1 MNTFY
6 ILISIWV
13 LIGLITFVYL
23 FFESAPYG
31 RHIKEGWGVEIS
43 ARLGWIVMESP
54 CVILMLIYG
63 FIVRDQL
70 QTVHR

>member
-31 RHIKEGWGVEIS
+31 RHIKEGGGVEIS
-43 ARLGWIVMESP
+43 ARLGWIVM
-54 CVILMLIYG
+54 
-63 FIVRDQL
+63 
-70 QTVHR
+70 